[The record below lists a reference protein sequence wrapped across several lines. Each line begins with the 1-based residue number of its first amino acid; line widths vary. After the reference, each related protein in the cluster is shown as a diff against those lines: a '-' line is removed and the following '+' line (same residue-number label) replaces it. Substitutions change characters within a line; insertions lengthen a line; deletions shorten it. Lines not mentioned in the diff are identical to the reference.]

1 MKKDQIKFTKRKL
14 GLWVA
19 MLVSA
24 GVLMNTGRVQASSAP
39 NYDYNV
45 VTDAEEKVNPKD
57 KISDSKGIQS
67 VLNKAIGS
75 KKEITI
81 YFPAGTYNIDKTLRV
96 YSNTHLILDKNA
108 TLYRMDSWINR
119 EVLFNVDQNSK
130 RDVVGKYNMSKNIT
144 IEGGTIDGGNTA
156 KAAKGTDV
164 VRFDHAENITIKDCT
179 IKNTYDCHILELVG
193 VKNGEV
199 SGCTF
204 TGFRYK
210 KGKENDYKYAREAI
224 QIETAWK
231 TGNEPWA
238 RGSVIDGTSCK
249 NVVITDN
256 KFNDI
261 PCGVG
266 QHRHTKDGKYR
277 NEDITITNNTITC
290 SSKNKAAKIAITCIG
305 INNLTVKNNIVK
317 GPYQFAMHVMVADG
331 VVIEGN
337 QAEGMKQNGIMV
349 DSGKNVVISNNTLKN
364 IAKHGISVGGG
375 TVKKVS
381 GNKITNVKWNGISVD
396 DGKVTSIT
404 GNTINKA
411 KKHGISIIDI
421 HGKADCALKN
431 ITKNKISNTGE
442 NGICINKAK
451 VTNVSGNT
459 LKTINKSG
467 IVLIAGSIGSGK
479 SRTKGIQENKITGCK
494 QHGVVAMS
502 GTISSIGKNK
512 ISNMGVNGISLSGDA
527 RVYYIVKNNL
537 KKCKRQG
544 IFNGSSYTQTKIQG
558 NTGQK

>member
-1 MKKDQIKFTKRKL
+1 MNKIQKKFTRRKL
-14 GLWVA
+14 GLWAAVLVGA
-19 MLVSA
+19 GMLLHA
-24 GVLMNTGRVQASSAP
+24 DQAQASSAS

-45 VTDAEEKVNPKD
+45 ITDAEEKVNPKD
-57 KISDSKGIQS
+57 KVSDSKGIQS

-96 YSNTHLILDKNA
+96 YSNTHLILDKDA
-108 TLYRMDSWINR
+108 VLYRMDSWIDR

-156 KAAKGTDV
+156 KATKGTDV
-164 VRFDHAENITIKDCT
+164 VRFDHAENITVKNCT

-193 VKNGEV
+193 VKNGV
-199 SGCTF
+199 VQGCTF

-210 KGKENDYKYAREAI
+210 KGKENNYTYAREAI

-231 TGNEPWA
+231 TNGEPWA

-249 NVVITDN
+249 NVVIDNN

-266 QHRHTKDGKYR
+266 QHRHTKDGTHR
-277 NEDITITNNTITC
+277 NEDITITNNTLTC
-290 SSKNKAAKIAITCIG
+290 STKNKAAKIAITCIG
-305 INNLTVKNNIVK
+305 INNLTVKNNTVK

-337 QAEGMKQNGIMV
+337 QADGMKKNGIMV

-364 IAKHGISVGGG
+364 IAKHGISIGGG

-421 HGKADCALKN
+421 HGKADCSLKN
-431 ITKNKISNTGE
+431 ISDNNISNTGE

-451 VTNVSGNT
+451 VTNVNGNT
-459 LKTINKSG
+459 LKTIKKSG

-479 SRTKGIQENKITGCK
+479 SRTKGVQGNTITGCK
-494 QHGVVAMS
+494 QHGIVAMS

-512 ISNMGVNGISLSGDA
+512 ISNMGVNGISLSGNSK
-527 RVYYIVKNNL
+527 VYYIIKNNI
-537 KKCKRQG
+537 KKCKRNG
-544 IFNGSSYTQTKIQG
+544 IFNGSTYTKIKMQG